1 MTPSMYNQMMT
12 NNLGSTSAIAQRA
25 PTGLGGTRVVGI
37 KVEYALV
44 GGALLIPA
52 VMYYSDN
59 KMVSALAGLMSAG
72 ALYYGMK

>member
-25 PTGLGGTRVVGI
+25 PTGLGGTRVLGM
-37 KVEYALV
+37 KVEYALA

-52 VMYYSDN
+52 AIYRLDN
-59 KMVSALAGLMSAG
+59 PIISSISVVAG
-72 ALYYGMK
+72 AVVMAYGMK

>member
-25 PTGLGGTRVVGI
+25 PTGLGGTRVLGM

-52 VMYYSDN
+52 AIYKLDN
-59 KMVSALAGLMSAG
+59 PFISIISVVAG
-72 ALYYGMK
+72 AGVLAYGLQ

>member
-1 MTPSMYNQMMT
+1 MTPSMYDQMMT

-25 PTGLGGTRVVGI
+25 PTGLGGTRVLGM

-52 VMYYSDN
+52 AIYRSDN
-59 KMVSALAGLMSAG
+59 PLITAISVIAAVGVG
-72 ALYYGMK
+72 AYGMQ